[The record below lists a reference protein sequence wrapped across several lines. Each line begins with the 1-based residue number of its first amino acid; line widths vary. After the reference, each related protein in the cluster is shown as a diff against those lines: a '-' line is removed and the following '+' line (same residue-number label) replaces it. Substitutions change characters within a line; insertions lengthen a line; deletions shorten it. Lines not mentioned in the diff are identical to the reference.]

1 MKKGQPQKTQSL
13 LQGSPVK
20 GRPLHGY
27 PVKDR
32 PARSALSLCILFVL
46 IFGGCSPSSAAARQ
60 EQVQQAPQEQ
70 QVQPEQQEQVKQ
82 EQPQQ
87 TGPRFAVI
95 PENPQPGKPV
105 TIAFS
110 GGGRAG
116 NIKAVLANGQGRIA
130 RSDFFDFPANEGEL
144 AFMTAILPVPSTA
157 RPGPASIRIENSS
170 SVLIA
175 ELSLTIAKRDFV
187 SEEIELNQTNTDIR
201 TVPDPQKTAEANQ
214 LWAILNSTGTDI
226 YVQDAFTPPVTST
239 RRTSFFGDRRVYK
252 YSTGKTD
259 TAIHAGIDYGVPK
272 GTAVT
277 ACANGK
283 VVLARF
289 RISTGNSVIIEH
301 LPGVYSIYYHMD
313 KINVSEGDLIESG
326 ALLGQSGATGLATGP
341 HLHWEIRVSGE
352 NTDPDAMVERP
363 ILDKDA
369 ILAKLNQVSIF

>member
-1 MKKGQPQKTQSL
+1 M
-13 LQGSPVK
+13 
-20 GRPLHGY
+20 
-27 PVKDR
+27 
-32 PARSALSLCILFVL
+32 CILFVL

-60 EQVQQAPQEQ
+60 ERVQQEPQEQ
-70 QVQPEQQEQVKQ
+70 QEQVQPEQQEQVKQ

-95 PENPQPGKPV
+95 PENPQPGEPV
-105 TIAFS
+105 TIAFA

-116 NIKAVLANGQGRIA
+116 NVKAVLVNGQGRIA
-130 RSDFFDFPANEGEL
+130 RSDFFDFPINEGEL

-157 RPGPASIRIENSS
+157 RPGPASIRIENAS

-175 ELSLTIAKRDFV
+175 ELTLTIAKRDFV

-272 GTAVT
+272 GTPVT
-277 ACANGK
+277 ACADGK

-313 KINVSEGDLIESG
+313 KIEVNEGDLVVSG

-352 NTDPDAMVERP
+352 NTDPDALVERP